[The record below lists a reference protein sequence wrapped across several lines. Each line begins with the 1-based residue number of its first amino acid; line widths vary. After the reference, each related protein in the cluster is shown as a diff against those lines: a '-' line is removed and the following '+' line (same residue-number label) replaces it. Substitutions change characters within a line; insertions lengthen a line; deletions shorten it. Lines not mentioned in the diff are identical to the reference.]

1 MQVSWKIMFWTKPAV
16 TEAPQEPIWFGGQPL
31 DVRRSPRARSMRLSI
46 DQRTRSVRLTLP
58 GRAALAPALAWAE
71 TRRSWAEAQ
80 LARLPQPQPIVPG
93 MLLSLGGEQ
102 VRLDWNVC
110 HSRVPCRSGSNL
122 QIGGSFET
130 LAARLLRYLKADA
143 RKSFTVETRALAA
156 RAGVT
161 ISAVGVGDP
170 VSRWGSCSATGAIRY
185 SWRLILA
192 PAFVRQAIIAHE
204 VAHRVHMNHGKAF
217 HELADQ
223 LTDGDPKAA
232 HRWLKTYG
240 SSLHAFGRS

>member
-1 MQVSWKIMFWTKPAV
+1 MFWTKRAV
-16 TEAPQEPIWFGGQPL
+16 TKPPQEPIWFGGQPL

-46 DQRTRSVRLTLP
+46 DQRKRAVRLTLP
-58 GRAALAPALAWAE
+58 ARAALSPALAWAE

-80 LARLPQPQPIVPG
+80 LAKLPHPQPIVPG
-93 MLLSLGGEQ
+93 MLIGIGDEQ
-102 VRLDWNVC
+102 VRLDWDIRY
-110 HSRVPCRSGSNL
+110 SRVPCKLGSNL
-122 QIGGSFET
+122 QVGGPLET
-130 LAARLLRYLKADA
+130 LEARLLRYLRAQAKRVMTA
-143 RKSFTVETRALAA
+143 ETRQLAA
-156 RAGVT
+156 KAGVT

-217 HELADQ
+217 HALADE

-232 HRWLKTYG
+232 HHWLKTHG